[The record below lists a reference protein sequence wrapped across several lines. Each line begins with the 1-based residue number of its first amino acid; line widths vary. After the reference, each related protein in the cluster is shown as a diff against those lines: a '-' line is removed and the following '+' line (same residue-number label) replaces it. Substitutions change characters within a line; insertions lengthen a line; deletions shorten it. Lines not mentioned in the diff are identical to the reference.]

1 MQVTSSVTPF
11 SCCNWGVLLAPHF
24 PLWRF
29 RYIYLCL
36 QVLLTDNPRLSP
48 FHSGY
53 IQWCLHPSQFC
64 RGRGDKSLNLEIL
77 NVKLK
82 KMTGSLEP
90 INLPLYMAVT
100 LVCSIGNTREIKD
113 GSFRI
118 SAIELMMG
126 WALDE
131 NGLIIVT
138 QNCHK
143 DCWQMQSVRL
153 TAEERVSVVSVDSD
167 GFGMSPCKTAN
178 SISQCFLDAK
188 HL

>member
-1 MQVTSSVTPF
+1 
-11 SCCNWGVLLAPHF
+11 
-24 PLWRF
+24 
-29 RYIYLCL
+29 
-36 QVLLTDNPRLSP
+36 
-48 FHSGY
+48 
-53 IQWCLHPSQFC
+53 
-64 RGRGDKSLNLEIL
+64 
-77 NVKLK
+77 
-82 KMTGSLEP
+82 MTGSLEP

-143 DCWQMQSVRL
+143 DC
-153 TAEERVSVVSVDSD
+153 
-167 GFGMSPCKTAN
+167 
-178 SISQCFLDAK
+178 
-188 HL
+188 